1 MLALASKVTFCSVTT
16 CLHWQV
22 KVTVC
27 IGNTFRIRSV
37 TTYWHWQ
44 VIVTFRSVTTCWH
57 WQRNVTFRGVT
68 QRTGYPCGWQIII
81 LYYIHNILLLYYIIL
96 YIISFKICEG
106 LHSKY
111 FLKIISFPEK
121 KPDSVSQSFTLQSS
135 GLLSL
140 LIQYF
145 NNIFLIRGTCYGLK
159 FKHSTI

>member
-1 MLALASKVTFCSVTT
+1 MLQ
-16 CLHWQV
+16 H
-22 KVTVC
+22 VC
-27 IGNTFRIRSV
+27 IGNTFRSV

-44 VIVTFRSVTTCWH
+44 RI
-57 WQRNVTFRGVT
+57 RNVTFRGVT
-68 QRTGYPCGWQIII
+68 QRTGYPIPMRVTNYYII
-81 LYYIHNILLLYYIIL
+81 LYNILLLYYIIL